1 MATSVLLLSIAGQA
15 ADRIERLL
23 QARGYDVTGESDPEA
38 LAGAARQH
46 RLVILEAADA
56 SRVAALTRRVR
67 KQLGDHLPI
76 LAVAHG
82 PDIEERVALLEAGA
96 DDVLVQPFD
105 ERELEALVEA
115 LLARTTAALP
125 LGEVATPGAASTRRG
140 GRGQVFAVAATKGGA
155 GSTTLAVNTAL
166 VLAMRPET
174 DVAIADMDLYRGQ
187 VAAHLDLRSD
197 LSTAQLALYDAAD
210 RAEQLAASGARHAN
224 GLTVYAA
231 PHRPDEGSGVLPAQ
245 ARALV
250 ESLRAQHELLIVD
263 VGTVMNARAV
273 SLLEM
278 ADRAVIT
285 VTPEIPALRSLH
297 GLLEVLADGSVVG
310 DRALFVLNNVF
321 PKPMLSAEQIEENLG
336 IKFALQVPYEQQLYV
351 KAVNEGNP
359 VVLAAWRSAPSVQ
372 IRRLAAMLLGEETAE
387 PASDGARRSLGS
399 LIKRGR

>member
-1 MATSVLLLSIAGQA
+1 MPTSVLLLSVAGQA

-23 QARGYDVTGESDPEA
+23 QARGYDVTGESDPAA

-46 RLVILEAADA
+46 RLIILEAADA

-67 KQLGDHLPI
+67 KQLGDQLPI

-115 LLARTTAALP
+115 LLARTAAALP
-125 LGEVATPGAASTRRG
+125 LGEVVAPGAASTRRG
-140 GRGQVFAVAATKGGA
+140 GRGQVFAVAASKGGA
-155 GSTTLAVNTAL
+155 GSTTLAVNIAL
-166 VLAMRPET
+166 VLAMRPDT
-174 DVAIADMDLYRGQ
+174 DVAIADLDLYRGQ
-187 VAAHLDLRSD
+187 VAAHLDVRSD
-197 LSTAQLALYDAAD
+197 LSTAQLALYDAPD
-210 RAEQLAASGARHAN
+210 QAEQLAASGARHAN

-245 ARALV
+245 ARTLI
-250 ESLRAQHELLIVD
+250 ESLRAQHGLLIVD
-263 VGTVMNARAV
+263 AGTVMDARAV

-278 ADRAVIT
+278 ADRAVIA

-297 GLLEVLADGSVVG
+297 GLLEVLADGSVMG

-351 KAVNEGNP
+351 KAVNEGSP

-372 IRRLAAMLLGEETAE
+372 IRRLAALLLGEETAE
-387 PASDGARRSLGS
+387 PGTDGARRSFGS